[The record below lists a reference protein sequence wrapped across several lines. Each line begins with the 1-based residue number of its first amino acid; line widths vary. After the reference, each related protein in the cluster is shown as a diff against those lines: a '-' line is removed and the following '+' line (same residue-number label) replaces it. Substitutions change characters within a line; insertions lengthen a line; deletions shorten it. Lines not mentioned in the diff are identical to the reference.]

1 MTAISWKYNTDGLW
15 SNAGNWNGGVLP
27 GAADDVTLS
36 TPSSHTITYASAT
49 TTIHS
54 LTATTDSLAI
64 TGGTLGILAG
74 ASFGQTLTTSG
85 GTLALLGPTASVAG
99 TFNGIG
105 GEITLATGTRLT
117 VSGAAIFDSDTQGI
131 TGADLD
137 GAGTLS
143 TLGTTTVEQGLYGEY
158 SALILGG
165 GITWDIGAN
174 VLDAGQIVTGDA
186 SGLTASIMNAA
197 GLNFDLTTDTS
208 SILNGRATGSQ
219 GQTVYGS
226 STFSNAGTFAKT
238 GGTLTSTVDSLFTN
252 TGLITVAS
260 GTLEFDGGG
269 NFAGTLGGAGQ
280 IAFGGASF
288 ATLTLGSTA
297 LSVAQLL
304 VDGAAVTLKD
314 RLSFAGSVTMS
325 SGTLSLAA
333 GSNTVGS
340 YTQDGYYYAHLYLD
354 GGNFT
359 VANGYFGS
367 GYVEGAGTLTTSGT
381 TTVSGWNTYSFYAG
395 GNLSWVN
402 TGTLNQAFYFYV
414 DFGSGGGFS
423 FTNDAGATY
432 NMTGDFSLGANSGN
446 GIGSSFVNDGTFAKT
461 VGVGVNEVYSA
472 FTNAGTIDAATGT
485 IEFDGGGVFGG
496 SLVGTGTVSFASGN
510 ATLSSGISV
519 QVDTLLLDGAT
530 VSESGNLTL
539 DAPEFLQTGGRL
551 LIGANTLTVANGDF
565 GTGYLDGTGTLSTSG
580 TTNFSGFNGG
590 VMELGGGLDWTN
602 TGTVDLNYYVYV
614 DYPSGSGFSITN
626 AAGAN
631 FNLLGNFDVGGNN
644 AYGTSS
650 SFSNLGTLT
659 KTGGTGVTNFVSL
672 FNNTG
677 TIDAATGTIEFDSG
691 GSFAGTLSGAGTVSF
706 AGGTATL
713 ASSLVVSAGTLL
725 IDGGTLALGS
735 NLTLSATAFAL
746 TAGQLNLDGDK
757 LTVKNADFG
766 GGYIVGPGSIFT
778 SGTTTIGNTSSL
790 TLGGGFS
797 WTNTGTITQDYYIYD
812 YYQLG
817 SGFTLTNASGATYDV
832 AGDVQIGGNNVN
844 GASSTFTNQGIF
856 AKTGGTNV
864 TTVTSVFTNTGT
876 INAQTAT
883 IAFNGGGTF
892 GGSITGTGAVSL
904 NNASFTLSGLSTTGT
919 SNLYFYYSS
928 ITATGKNTIAGLLST
943 QSSSLTLSA
952 GSTVTVSGV
961 FDVNVPGQGIPLDGP
976 GTLVTTG
983 ATNIIDWYNNGVML
997 SVGGGSTWVN
1007 SGTVT
1012 AGGIVEIGDR
1022 DFLNGT
1028 AAGTLTNTAGAI
1040 FDFTDDDAAIFQSA
1054 YYNGYGNLVSS
1065 GGLVTN
1071 QGLVEKTGG
1080 TAISAIDALF
1090 DSTGTLATSSGTIGL
1105 YGGGAI
1111 SGVIADGSN
1120 ILFGAGLFTDAAL
1133 TIGGGD
1139 LVSNA
1144 ATILATGNLT
1154 LGDSSTSAAVFT
1166 NSGTYVLDGNVNIT
1180 AAGTA
1185 GSYISNT
1192 GTLEKTAGTGESV
1205 ISAPII
1211 NSGTIIAEIGTL
1223 VLTGS
1228 ITGTGALIIDAGT
1241 VLELGAATAAS
1252 QTISFTAPSET
1263 LLLEH
1268 ASTMLGTISGLTVG
1282 DAIDLAGITATKAS
1296 VNASDVLQV
1305 FDNTTL
1311 VASLQLT
1318 GSYLSDTF
1326 GVTSTSA
1333 GSTVTLTDAVS
1344 NYKGVNGDWYSTN
1357 VWTNGPPT
1365 AQTNASV
1372 SLAGT
1377 YTLTLNGGET
1387 AAVNTLALKAANGT
1401 YAFSG
1406 TLDVTTSVTVSAGAL
1421 QLTGVIDGGILDNA
1435 GGGSITFGNNSVLDS
1450 VAYQGTLDLSENYA
1464 NVVIENGGSLAGAGG
1479 KGAATINLTGYQA
1492 YLYAEGDETLNNATV
1507 NFGGTNGTSYVR
1519 SYDPT
1524 NQGAILTLGSS
1535 LVLMQTG
1542 LNVALQDSGNA
1553 YDAVYNEGTIKASVS
1568 GGTFTVSGN
1577 DFENDGT
1584 IAVSGGDTFAI
1595 QSAQFVNTKTLTV
1608 SGSTL
1613 GISGTYQ
1620 NTGSVT
1626 ATNSVLDFATS
1637 LTGAQ
1642 LTAIVVGGGD
1652 TLNLSGTL
1660 TENGTLLVGTGQ
1672 KIIALNLSGEI
1683 ADATITPTAGAFT
1696 FLNGSILDND
1706 TFNGTMSV
1714 GSGVAVTLDGT
1725 IQNAVIADS
1734 GGGILFDPGVELEKV
1749 TYQGTMTL
1757 QPGNTV
1763 EIAGGIKLTGPGGTG
1778 AGTIDAVA
1786 GATMSV
1792 LYFLDSE
1799 TLSNVTIDSG
1809 ASGTGTQGVYLAPV
1823 VAAGGSLTLAS
1834 TATFS
1839 VTADTSAGFFSI
1851 SPTTGMPLKN
1861 TIIND
1866 GLIAI
1871 GAGATFLGADGS
1883 VANFTNNGAITLGQ
1897 SAAWITSA
1905 GSLTTALFTNAKAGT
1920 ISLGADATFETNGG
1934 GMSNAGS
1941 IGLSAGAVLT
1951 VQGAFA
1957 QTGTATVAAG
1967 ASFDI
1972 DGATTLAALA
1982 GISGAGTLGIDGLL
1996 NLANGTFDMAASGRI
2011 TNVQIGGEIEAG
2023 TFSNDAGTVTF
2034 GTLATL
2040 SAMIWKGALDIGGGS
2055 TVEVLKSLK
2064 VETTAGALPGAI
2076 NLTGG
2081 ATAGAALDYVATTLI
2096 DEVTLTSASPSA
2108 STASP
2113 GLANLLEIGTAGG
2126 TLTFGAHFVLDATSG
2141 ATELADSASSTA
2153 GGSLVNEGHI
2163 NVTGGALW
2171 LDPSI
2176 SSFTNTAFITLSTNT
2191 EFDPT
2196 PGSMGA
2202 TNFTNSGTVD
2212 LVSLDDFDISANGTN
2227 SGLITIGTGSEV
2239 TFGGNFTNTGSIT
2252 LANGGSLT
2260 VGGTMTNTG
2269 HITASGATSDFVAA
2283 EAGAGSAFS
2292 AGTLTGG
2299 IWSVSASSTLTLEFG
2314 ANVTTDAADISLS
2327 GTGSVLRSVG
2337 ATIERL
2343 ESSLATIA
2351 ATGTLALLANRGYV
2365 TTLALTDDGKLQL
2378 QGGTL
2383 SAGGLTVAAGGLL
2396 TGSGTVITAISNA
2409 GTLDASG
2416 GTLTLSG
2423 AATGTGGLQIE
2434 ASSTLELGAANAETV
2449 LFKGASAELKLD
2461 SPASFTGTL
2470 SGFAATD
2477 SLLLESTTATAAVL
2491 SGNKLTVTL
2500 SGGTTEVF
2508 AVAGN
2513 SATVTLT
2520 VAESGGNALITY
2532 PGAQAK
2538 GGPTGQAAPEMR
2550 FLAKPADTSGHS
2562 PPDVTIAHGLAD
2574 FAAGEKFA
2582 PAAPE
2587 TGGLAP
2593 DARGTP
2599 DWLGAAWYNHP
2610 FGAAEPHAAVM
2621 ISGRE

>member
-15 SNAGNWNGGVLP
+15 SNAANWSGGVLP

-36 TPSSHTITYASAT
+36 TLSDHTITYASAT

-64 TGGTLGILAG
+64 TGGSLGILAG
-74 ASFGQTLTTSG
+74 ASFGQSLTVSG
-85 GTLALLGPTASVAG
+85 GTLALLGTSASVAG
-99 TFNGIG
+99 TFNGISG
-105 GEITLATGTRLT
+105 QVTLATGTKLAIGGAT
-117 VSGAAIFDSDTQGI
+117 VFDTDSYGV
-131 TGADLD
+131 TGAFMD

-143 TLGTTTVEQGLYGEY
+143 TLGTTTVEQTPYGDY
-158 SALILGG
+158 TALILGG
-165 GITWDIGAN
+165 GITWDIGAT

-186 SGLTASIMNAA
+186 SGLAASIVNAA

-208 SILNGRATGSQ
+208 SIVDGRATGSQ
-219 GQTVYGS
+219 GQAVYGS

-325 SGTLSLAA
+325 SGSLSLAA

-367 GYVEGAGTLTTSGT
+367 GNVEGAGTLTTSGT

-414 DFGSGGGFS
+414 DLGSGGGFS

-432 NMTGDFSLGANSGN
+432 NMTGDFSLGANFSN

-461 VGVGVNEVYSA
+461 VGFGVNEVYSA

-565 GTGYLDGTGTLSTSG
+565 GTGYLDGTGTLTTSG

-590 VMELGGGLDWTN
+590 VMELGGGLNWTN
-602 TGTVDLNYYVYV
+602 TGTVDLNYYLYV

-626 AAGAN
+626 AAGAS

-713 ASSLVVSAGTLL
+713 ASSLVISAGTLL

-778 SGTTTIGNTSSL
+778 SGTTTIGNTNSL

-797 WTNTGTITQDYYIYD
+797 WTNTGTITLDYYIYD

-844 GASSTFTNQGIF
+844 GASSTFTNQGLF

-864 TTVTSVFTNTGT
+864 TTVTSVFNNTGT
-876 INAQTAT
+876 IDAQTAT
-883 IAFNGGGTF
+883 IEFNGGGTF

-919 SNLYFYYSS
+919 SNLYFYYST

-952 GSTVTVSGV
+952 ASTVTVSGV

-1028 AAGTLTNTAGAI
+1028 AAGTLTNSAGAI

-1071 QGLVEKTGG
+1071 LGLFEKTGG

-1090 DSTGTLATSSGTIGL
+1090 DSTGTLASSSGTIGL
-1105 YGGGAI
+1105 YGGGAV

-1133 TIGGGD
+1133 TLGGGD
-1139 LVSNA
+1139 QVSNA

-1166 NSGTYVLDGNVNIT
+1166 NSGTYALDGNVNIT

-1185 GSYISNT
+1185 GSYISNA
-1192 GTLEKTAGTGESV
+1192 GTLEKSAGTGESV
-1205 ISAPII
+1205 IGAPII

-1223 VLTGS
+1223 ALTGS
-1228 ITGTGALIIDAGT
+1228 ITGTGALVIDAGT
-1241 VLELGAATAAS
+1241 VLELGAAVAAS
-1252 QTISFTAPSET
+1252 QSISFTAPSET

-1268 ASTMLGTISGLTVG
+1268 ASTMLGTIGGLTVG
-1282 DAIDLAGITATKAS
+1282 DVIELAGITATKAS
-1296 VNASDVLQV
+1296 VNASDLLQV
-1305 FDNTTL
+1305 YDNSTL

-1318 GSYLSDTF
+1318 GSYLSDSF
-1326 GVTSTSA
+1326 SVTSTSA
-1333 GSTVTLTDAVS
+1333 GSTITLTDAVS
-1344 NYKGVNGDWYSTN
+1344 AYKGVNGDWYSTN

-1377 YTLTLNGGET
+1377 YTLTLNGGEI
-1387 AAVNTLALKAANGT
+1387 ASVNTLVLKDANAT
-1401 YAFSG
+1401 FAISG
-1406 TLDVTTSVTVSAGAL
+1406 TLDVTTSFTVSAGAL
-1421 QLTGVIDGGILDNA
+1421 TLDGVIDGGILDNA
-1435 GGGSITFGNNSVLDS
+1435 GGGSISFGNYSTLDG
-1450 VAYQGTLDLSENYA
+1450 VAYQGTLDFSENYA
-1464 NVVIENGGSLAGAGG
+1464 NLVIENGGSLAGAGG

-1492 YLYAEGDETLNNATV
+1492 VLYMEGDETLANATV
-1507 NFGGTNGTSYVR
+1507 DFGSSTGGTSYLR
-1519 SYDPT
+1519 SYDPSG
-1524 NQGAILTLGSS
+1524 QGAILTLGTT
-1535 LVLMQTG
+1535 LVIKQTG
-1542 LNVALQDSGNA
+1542 INAALQDYGNA
-1553 YDAVYNEGTIKASVS
+1553 FDAVYNEGSITASLS
-1568 GGTFTVSGN
+1568 GGTFTVTGN

-1584 IAVSGGDTFAI
+1584 VAVSGGDIFAI

-1626 ATNSVLDFATS
+1626 ATNSVLDFGTS

-1660 TENGTLLVGTGQ
+1660 TENGTLSVGTGQ
-1672 KIIALNLSGEI
+1672 KIVALNLSGEI
-1683 ADATITPTAGAFT
+1683 ADATITPTARAFT
-1696 FLNGSILDND
+1696 FLNGSSLDND
-1706 TFNGTMSV
+1706 TFNGTMAV

-1734 GGGILFDPGVELEKV
+1734 GSGILFGPGVELEKV
-1749 TYQGTMTL
+1749 TYQGIFTL
-1757 QPGNTV
+1757 QPGNIV
-1763 EIAGGIKLTGPGGTG
+1763 EIADGLTLTGPGGTG

-1809 ASGTGTQGVYLAPV
+1809 ASGTGTQGLYLAPV
-1823 VAAGGSLTLAS
+1823 VAAGGSLTLA
-1834 TATFS
+1834 TTTTFS

-1851 SPTTGMPLKN
+1851 SPSTGLPLKN

-1866 GLIAI
+1866 GLIAV
-1871 GAGATFLGADGS
+1871 GAGATFLGSDGS
-1883 VANFTNNGAITLGQ
+1883 VADFTNNGAITLGQ
-1897 SAAWITSA
+1897 SAAWVTSA
-1905 GSLTTALFTNAKAGT
+1905 GSLTTALFTNGKTGNL
-1920 ISLGADATFETNGG
+1920 SLGTDASFATNGG

-1941 IGLSAGAVLT
+1941 ISLSGGAVLT
-1951 VQGAFA
+1951 VQGAFSE
-1957 QTGTATVAAG
+1957 TGTATVAAG
-1967 ASFDI
+1967 ASFLI
-1972 DGATTLAALA
+1972 DGSTTLASLA

-1996 NLANGTFDMAASGRI
+1996 NLAGGTFDMAASGRI

-2040 SAMIWKGALDIGGGS
+2040 SGMTWKGALDIGGGS
-2055 TVEVLKSLK
+2055 TVEVLKGLK
-2064 VETTAGALPGAI
+2064 LETTAGGLPGAI

-2081 ATAGAALDYVATTLI
+2081 ATAGAILDYVASSVI
-2096 DEVTLTSASPSA
+2096 DEATLTSSSPSA
-2108 STASP
+2108 SSASP
-2113 GLANLLEIGTAGG
+2113 GLANILELGTAGG

-2141 ATELADSASSTA
+2141 ATELADTASSTA
-2153 GGSLVNEGHI
+2153 GGALINDGRI

-2171 LDPSI
+2171 LDPSM
-2176 SSFTNTAFITLSTNT
+2176 SRFTNAGVITLSTNT

-2196 PGSMGA
+2196 PGSTGA
-2202 TNFTNSGTVD
+2202 TNFINSGTVD
-2212 LVSLDDFDISANGTN
+2212 LVSLDDFDISGNGTN
-2227 SGLITIGTGSEV
+2227 SGLITIGAGSEV
-2239 TFGGNFTNTGSIT
+2239 TFSGSFANTGNIT
-2252 LANGGSLT
+2252 LANGGSLS

-2269 HITASGATSDFVAA
+2269 HITAGGATSDFVAA
-2283 EAGAGSAFS
+2283 AAGAGSAFN

-2299 IWSVSASSTLTLEFG
+2299 VWAVSAASTLTLEFG
-2314 ANVTTDAADISLS
+2314 ANLTTDAADISLS

-2337 ATIERL
+2337 AGIERL

-2351 ATGTLALLANRGYV
+2351 ATGTLALLGNRGYA
-2365 TTLALTDDGKLQL
+2365 TTLALTDQGLLQL

-2383 SAGGLTVAAGGLL
+2383 SASALSIAAGGLL
-2396 TGSGTVITAISNA
+2396 TGSGTVATAISNA
-2409 GTLDASG
+2409 GTIDASG

-2423 AATGTGGLQIE
+2423 AATGSGGLQIE
-2434 ASSTLELGAANAETV
+2434 ASATLELGAASAETV
-2449 LFKGASAELKLD
+2449 LFHGASAELKLD
-2461 SPASFTGTL
+2461 SPAAFTGTL

-2491 SGNKLTVTL
+2491 SGSKLTVTL
-2500 SGGTTEVF
+2500 SGGSTEVF

-2520 VAESGGNALITY
+2520 VAASGGNSLITY
-2532 PGAQAK
+2532 PSAAAK
-2538 GGPTGQAAPEMR
+2538 DGPIGQAAPALQ
-2550 FLAKPADTSGHS
+2550 FLAATQEANHA
-2562 PPDVTIAHGLAD
+2562 PPLAAGLHGLAD
-2574 FAAGEKFA
+2574 FAAGTERFV
-2582 PAAPE
+2582 
-2587 TGGLAP
+2587 P
-2593 DARGTP
+2593 DAGLHLPDTAITP
-2599 DWLGAAWYNHP
+2599 DW
-2610 FGAAEPHAAVM
+2610 FGAIWQNDPFAAAAVHAALM

>member
-15 SNAGNWNGGVLP
+15 SNAANWSGGVLP

-36 TPSSHTITYASAT
+36 TLSYHTITYASAT

-54 LTATTDSLAI
+54 LTATTDALAI
-64 TGGTLGILAG
+64 TGGSLSILAG
-74 ASFGQTLTTSG
+74 ASFGQNLTVSG
-85 GTLALLGPTASVAG
+85 GTLALLGTSASVAG
-99 TFNGIG
+99 TFNGLSG
-105 GEITLATGTRLT
+105 QVTLATGTKLAL
-117 VSGAAIFDSDTQGI
+117 SGPAVFDTDSYGT
-131 TGADLD
+131 TGPYLD

-143 TLGTTTVEQGLYGEY
+143 TLGTTTVEQSIYGEY
-158 SALILGG
+158 TALILGG
-165 GITWDIGAN
+165 GITWDIGAT
-174 VLDAGQIVTGDA
+174 VLDAGQIATGDA
-186 SGLTASIMNAA
+186 SGLAASIVNAA

-226 STFSNAGTFAKT
+226 STFSNAGTIAKT
-238 GGTLTSTVDSLFTN
+238 GGTLTSYVDSLFTN
-252 TGLITVAS
+252 TGLITAAS

-269 NFAGTLGGAGQ
+269 SFAGTLSGAGQ
-280 IAFGGASF
+280 IAFGGGA
-288 ATLTLGSTA
+288 ATLTLASTA

-314 RLSFAGSVTMS
+314 KLSFAGSLTMS
-325 SGTLSLAA
+325 TGALSLAA
-333 GSNTVGS
+333 GSNTVGT
-340 YTQDGYYYAHLYLD
+340 YTQDGYYGDHLYLD
-354 GGNFT
+354 GGTFT

-381 TTVSGWNTYSFYAG
+381 TTVSGWNNYTFYAG

-402 TGTLNQAFYFYV
+402 TGTVNQAYYFYV
-414 DFGSGGGFS
+414 DYGSGGGFS
-423 FTNDAGATY
+423 FTNDAGAFY
-432 NMTGDFSLGANSGN
+432 NMTGDFTLGANN
-446 GIGSSFVNDGTFAKT
+446 YDGIGSSFVNDGTFAKT
-461 VGVGVNEVYSA
+461 VGNGVNQIYAA

-485 IEFDGGGVFGG
+485 LEFDGGGVFGG
-496 SLVGTGTVSFASGN
+496 SLSGPGTISFASGN
-510 ATLSSGISV
+510 VTLSSGISV
-519 QVDTLLLDGAT
+519 QVANLLLDGAT
-530 VSESGNLTL
+530 VTESGNLTFA
-539 DAPEFLQTGGRL
+539 APGFLQTGGRL
-551 LIGANTLTVANGDF
+551 LVGANTLTVASGDF
-565 GTGYLDGTGTLSTSG
+565 GGGYLDGSGTLSTSG
-580 TTNFSGFNGG
+580 TTVFGSYN
-590 VMELGGGLDWTN
+590 VMYLGGGIDWTN
-602 TGTVDLNYYVYV
+602 TGTVDLNYYLYV
-614 DYPSGSGFSITN
+614 DYPTGAGFSVTN
-626 AAGAN
+626 AAGGT
-631 FNLLGNFDVGGNN
+631 FNLLGNFSVGGNN
-644 AYGTSS
+644 ADNTSS
-650 SFSNLGTLT
+650 SFSNQGTLA
-659 KTGGTGVTNFVSL
+659 KTAGTGVTNFISV
-672 FNNTG
+672 FNSTG
-677 TIDAATGTIEFDSG
+677 TIDAAVGTIEFDSG
-691 GSFAGTLSGAGTVSF
+691 GSFAGKLTGAGTVSF
-706 AGGTATL
+706 AGGTATFAPGL
-713 ASSLVVSAGTLL
+713 AISAGTLL
-725 IDGGTLALGS
+725 IDGGTLALGA
-735 NLTLSATAFAL
+735 NLTLSATAFSL
-746 TAGQLNLDGDK
+746 TSGQINLDGDK
-757 LTVKNADFG
+757 LTVANADFAA
-766 GGYIVGPGSIFT
+766 GYIAGPGSIST
-778 SGTTTIGNTSSL
+778 SGNTTLCNNSVL
-790 TLGGGFS
+790 YLGGGLN
-797 WTNTGTITQDYYIYD
+797 WTNTGIITQDYYIYD

-817 SGFTLTNASGATYDV
+817 SGFTLTNASAGTYDV
-832 AGDVQIGGNNVN
+832 AADVQIGGDNAN
-844 GASSTFTNQGIF
+844 GVYSTFINQGMF
-856 AKTGGTNV
+856 AKTGGTSV

-883 IAFNGGGTF
+883 IEFNGGGTF

-904 NNASFTLSGLSTTGT
+904 NNANFTFSGLSTTGT
-919 SNLYFYYSS
+919 SNLYLYYSS

-943 QSSSLTLSA
+943 QSSSLTLSS

-997 SVGGGSTWVN
+997 SLGGGSTWTN

-1028 AAGTLTNTAGAI
+1028 AAGTLTNAAGAI
-1040 FDFTDDDAAIFQSA
+1040 FDFTDDDAAIFQST
-1054 YYNGYGNLVSS
+1054 YYNGNGNLVSS

-1071 QGLVEKTGG
+1071 LGLFEKTGG
-1080 TAISAIDALF
+1080 TAISAIDAVF

-1105 YGGGAI
+1105 YGGGTI

-1120 ILFGAGLFTDAAL
+1120 ILFGAGQFTDAAL

-1166 NSGTYVLDGNVNIT
+1166 NSGTYALDGNVNIT

-1185 GSYISNT
+1185 GSYISNS
-1192 GTLEKTAGTGESV
+1192 GTLTKTAGTGESL

-1211 NSGTIIAEIGTL
+1211 NSGTIIAGIGTL
-1223 VLTGS
+1223 ALTGS
-1228 ITGTGALIIDAGT
+1228 ITGTGALIIDSGS

-1263 LLLEH
+1263 LLLEA

-1296 VNASDVLQV
+1296 VNASDVLQI

-1311 VASLQLT
+1311 VASLHLA

-1333 GSTVTLTDAVS
+1333 GSTVTLTNAVS
-1344 NYKGVNGDWYSTN
+1344 SYKGVNGDWYSTN

-1372 SLAGT
+1372 SLAGP

-1387 AAVNTLALKAANGT
+1387 ATVNTLALKAANGT

-1507 NFGGTNGTSYVR
+1507 NLGGANGTSYLR

-1542 LNVALQDSGNA
+1542 LNVALQDSGSA
-1553 YDAVYNEGTIKASVS
+1553 YDAVYNEGTIKASVN

-1660 TENGTLLVGTGQ
+1660 TENGTLSVGTGQ

-1905 GSLTTALFTNAKAGT
+1905 GSLTTALFTNAKTGT
-1920 ISLGADATFETNGG
+1920 LSLGADATFATNGG

-1941 IGLSAGAVLT
+1941 IGLSTGAVLT
-1951 VQGAFA
+1951 VQGAFSE
-1957 QTGTATVAAG
+1957 TGTATVAAG
-1967 ASFDI
+1967 ASFVI
-1972 DGATTLAALA
+1972 DGSTTLASLA

-1996 NLANGTFDMAASGRI
+1996 NLAGGTFDMAASGRI

-2034 GTLATL
+2034 GSLATL

-2064 VETTAGALPGAI
+2064 VETVAGALPGAI
-2076 NLTGG
+2076 NLTGS
-2081 ATAGAALDYVATTLI
+2081 ATGGAALDYVATTLI
-2096 DEVTLTSASPSA
+2096 DQVTLTSASPSA

-2126 TLTFGAHFVLDATSG
+2126 TLTFGAHFVLDATAG
-2141 ATELADSASSTA
+2141 ATELADAASSTA
-2153 GGSLVNEGHI
+2153 GGTLINDGHI

-2176 SSFTNTAFITLSTNT
+2176 ATFTNAAFITLSTNT

-2196 PGSMGA
+2196 PGSTGD
-2202 TNFTNSGTVD
+2202 TNFSNTGTVD
-2212 LVSLDDFDISANGTN
+2212 LVSLDDFDISGNGTN
-2227 SGLITIGTGSEV
+2227 AGLITIGAGSEV
-2239 TFGGNFTNTGSIT
+2239 TFSGNFANAGTIT

-2260 VGGTMTNTG
+2260 VGGTLTNTG
-2269 HITASGATSDFVAA
+2269 HITASGATSDFVSA
-2283 EAGAGSAFS
+2283 EAGAGSAFN

-2299 IWSVSASSTLTLEFG
+2299 LWAVSASSTLTLEFG
-2314 ANVTTDAADISLS
+2314 ANVTTDAADITLT

-2351 ATGTLALLANRGYV
+2351 ATGTLAVLGNRGYA

-2383 SAGGLTVAAGGLL
+2383 SAGSLAVAAGALL
-2396 TGSGTVITAISNA
+2396 TGSGTVATAISNA
-2409 GTLDASG
+2409 GTVDASG

-2423 AATGTGGLQIE
+2423 AATGAGGLQIE
-2434 ASSTLELGAANAETV
+2434 ANATLELGAANAETV
-2449 LFKGASAELKLD
+2449 LFNGASAELKLD
-2461 SPASFTGTL
+2461 SPTTFTGTL

-2491 SGNKLTVTL
+2491 SGSKLTVTL
-2500 SGGTTEVF
+2500 SGGSTEVF

-2532 PGAQAK
+2532 PSTPAK
-2538 GGPTGQAAPEMR
+2538 GGPIGQATPSLR
-2550 FLAKPADTSGHS
+2550 FLAQAPESASQNPS
-2562 PPDVTIAHGLAD
+2562 LAANLHGLTD
-2574 FAAGEKFA
+2574 FGAAM
-2582 PAAPE
+2582 E
-2587 TGGLAP
+2587 TFAP
-2593 DARGTP
+2593 DASAAGFYLPDKGMAP
-2599 DWLGAAWYNHP
+2599 DWFGAVWHDHP
-2610 FGAAEPHAAVM
+2610 FASAEPHAALT